1 MTFTWRGGTGIL
13 IFVVHPLVKLF
24 NLKLGSFFFQLHYK
38 YVLQPLHGGM
48 GIINICCSTVGEVI
62 FFN

>member
-1 MTFTWRGGTGIL
+1 MRGIL
-13 IFVVHPLVKLF
+13 IFAVHPLVKLF

-48 GIINICCSTVGEVI
+48 GIINICSSNVGEVI